1 MPVLPGSVTNGS
13 DIPGNGAIS
22 NGKALSGLS
31 LSGEK
36 RQKPNPFFGENGT
49 TADDR
54 GAGIAGIASNAVCG
68 TNRPIC
74 KNRLAC

>member
-1 MPVLPGSVTNGS
+1 MPVLPGSVTDGS
-13 DIPGNGAIS
+13 DLPGNGVISHGKAIS
-22 NGKALSGLS
+22 GMLISVEN
-31 LSGEK
+31 
-36 RQKPNPFFGENGT
+36 RQSRNPFFGENGT
-49 TADDR
+49 TDDDR

>member
-22 NGKALSGLS
+22 NGKAISGIPIS
-31 LSGEK
+31 EEN
-36 RQKPNPFFGENGT
+36 RQSRNPFFGENGT

-54 GAGIAGIASNAVCG
+54 GAGIAGIASNAVCN
-68 TNRPIC
+68 TNCPIC